1 MNQLK
6 LAINNNDT
14 VKVINIVSIIGQN
27 IFCFLSFWILCIPNV
42 QTVVAQSISGVLVGI
57 VTLEGLISFIYYN
70 KYAVIHLM
78 GVVTFIFSLIST
90 ILLLCNTEDNNKG
103 NPVNLIER
111 SLCLLIIGWGF
122 ICARITSSLTM
133 YFSNL
138 LESSHVH
145 RTLLDVEYQN
155 NINL

>member
-1 MNQLK
+1 MNQLR

-14 VKVINIVSIIGQN
+14 AKVINIVSIFGQN
-27 IFCFLSFWILCIPNV
+27 VLCFSSFWILCVPGI
-42 QTVVAQSISGVLVGI
+42 QTGVAQSISCVLVGI
-57 VTLEGLISFIYYN
+57 VTFEGMVSLIYYN
-70 KYAVIHLM
+70 KYAIIHIM
-78 GVVTFIFSLIST
+78 GVISFIFSLVST
-90 ILLLCNTEDNNKG
+90 ILLLCNTEDNTKG
-103 NPVNLIER
+103 SPVNLIER

-138 LESSHVH
+138 LENSHVH
-145 RTLLDVEYQN
+145 RTLLDVEYEN